1 MDNCI
6 MSHSRTHMSQIQKHI
21 RTDSQIVH
29 ISMAALIGGRLD
41 RSQHAAKP
49 GDAEGLMAGPMP
61 GLMPSGHGVMVACR
75 TRACAWFRDSGQN
88 GQVGRREPSGA
99 THAYMPHPVNPAV
112 LFGAAGMLG
121 GKSATS
127 QGMGHQLE
135 GKPAEMPGFKTLT
148 TAELGY
154 FDH

>member
-1 MDNCI
+1 
-6 MSHSRTHMSQIQKHI
+6 MSQIQKHI

-99 THAYMPHPVNPAV
+99 THAYMPHSVNPAV
-112 LFGAAGMLG
+112 LFRTAGVLG
-121 GKSATS
+121 VKSATS
-127 QGMGHQLE
+127 QGMGHRLE
-135 GKPAEMPGFKTLT
+135 GEPAKMPGSKTLM

>member
-1 MDNCI
+1 M
-6 MSHSRTHMSQIQKHI
+6 
-21 RTDSQIVH
+21 
-29 ISMAALIGGRLD
+29 
-41 RSQHAAKP
+41 P
-49 GDAEGLMAGPMP
+49 GDY
-61 GLMPSGHGVMVACR
+61 GVTLAC
-75 TRACAWFRDSGQN
+75 RACACVWFRDSGQN

-127 QGMGHQLE
+127 QGMGHRLE
-135 GKPAEMPGFKTLT
+135 GEPAKMPGSKTLM

>member
-1 MDNCI
+1 MVTCRA
-6 MSHSRTHMSQIQKHI
+6 RTC
-21 RTDSQIVH
+21 V
-29 ISMAALIGGRLD
+29 
-41 RSQHAAKP
+41 
-49 GDAEGLMAGPMP
+49 
-61 GLMPSGHGVMVACR
+61 
-75 TRACAWFRDSGQN
+75 WFRVSGQN

-112 LFGAAGMLG
+112 LFRVAGALG
-121 GKSATS
+121 VKSATS

-135 GKPAEMPGFKTLT
+135 GKPAEMPGSKTLM